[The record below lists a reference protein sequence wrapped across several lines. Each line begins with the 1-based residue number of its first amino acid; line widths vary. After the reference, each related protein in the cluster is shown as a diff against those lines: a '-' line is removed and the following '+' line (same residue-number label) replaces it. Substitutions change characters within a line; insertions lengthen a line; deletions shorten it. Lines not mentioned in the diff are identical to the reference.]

1 MQAIILAAGKG
12 TRFGDITKKIP
23 KSLIPVC
30 GKPIIEYTLSSLP
43 SLTKEVNII
52 VGHLGEQI
60 KSRIGNKF
68 GKINVKYIEAKE
80 LNGTGGAVWAT
91 KNQMKGK
98 FLVLNGDDIYWKDE
112 LEALVRQSWSA
123 GLAETIPQ
131 GPQYLTFN
139 LDENEFITG
148 ARHPNQE
155 EMKNG
160 ILISTGAFVLDPN
173 IFKYQL
179 VPIGD
184 GKEFGL
190 PQTILK
196 AIKKHPTKGVLMK
209 NWIQI
214 NRLEDVKIAEK
225 ILNKKR
231 D

>member
-1 MQAIILAAGKG
+1 MQTIILAAGKG

-43 SLTKEVNII
+43 SQTKEVHVVI
-52 VGHLGEQI
+52 GHLGHQI
-60 KSRIGNKF
+60 KNQVGNKF
-68 GKINVKYIEAKE
+68 GKINVKYIEVKE
-80 LNGTGGAVWAT
+80 LNGTGGAVWAA
-91 KNQMKGK
+91 KNQIKGK
-98 FLVLNGDDIYWKDE
+98 FLVLNGDDIYWRDE
-112 LEALVRQSWSA
+112 LETLVGHSWSA
-123 GLAETIPQ
+123 GLAETMPP
-131 GPQYLTFN
+131 GPQYLTFE
-139 LDENEFITG
+139 LDKDGFITG
-148 ARHPNQE
+148 ARYPNRG

-173 IFKYQL
+173 IFKYKL
-179 VPIGD
+179 IPIGN

-196 AIKKHPTKGVLMK
+196 AVKKHPTKGVLMK

-214 NRLEDVKIAEK
+214 NRPEDVKIAEK

-231 D
+231 E